1 MTEYYE
7 NGPEGMPRVERMTR
21 NTIMAVLS
29 QKNVPTI
36 YVSREE
42 DYNSLCK
49 FAHAV
54 AEETLARVPAW
65 PKHSLS
71 AQDEV
76 LTDDQIDAHINTVLR
91 PTGTKMANFTMQ
103 KSKDDLRTAMRSVLA
118 AATLSPSLAV
128 RDVVDA
134 ARYRFLRDGA
144 NNGYHL
150 KGETNIGKFHVTQKI
165 RDGEGLFYHEEFLDA
180 AIDAAMR
187 EQQP

>member
-65 PKHSLS
+65 PAECATQP
-71 AQDEV
+71 AQDQVAAVRAVPEV
-76 LTDDQIDAHINTVLR
+76 ALQDFKNGIHRLVMRHIDRMNDVSDNDCAEQIIASFVQGFDGLYEAYMPLR
-91 PTGTKMANFTMQ
+91 VAEIEAQ
-103 KSKDDLRTAMRSVLA
+103 R
-118 AATLSPSLAV
+118 AATPS
-128 RDVVDA
+128 
-134 ARYRFLRDGA
+134 
-144 NNGYHL
+144 
-150 KGETNIGKFHVTQKI
+150 
-165 RDGEGLFYHEEFLDA
+165 
-180 AIDAAMR
+180 
-187 EQQP
+187 